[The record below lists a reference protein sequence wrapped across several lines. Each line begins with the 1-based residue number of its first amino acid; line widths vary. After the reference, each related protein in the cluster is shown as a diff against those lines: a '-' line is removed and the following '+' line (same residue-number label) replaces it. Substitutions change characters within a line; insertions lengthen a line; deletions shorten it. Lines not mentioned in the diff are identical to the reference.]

1 MNTQFSKVGKT
12 YAKSKLTNREDDPW
26 TKTTSLYGKEVKE
39 LTSNTIPQNLRLW
52 KRL

>member
-1 MNTQFSKVGKT
+1 MNSQFSKVGKT

-26 TKTTSLYGKEVKE
+26 TKTTSLISKEEKG
-39 LTSNTIPQNLRLW
+39 LTSYTIPQNLRLW